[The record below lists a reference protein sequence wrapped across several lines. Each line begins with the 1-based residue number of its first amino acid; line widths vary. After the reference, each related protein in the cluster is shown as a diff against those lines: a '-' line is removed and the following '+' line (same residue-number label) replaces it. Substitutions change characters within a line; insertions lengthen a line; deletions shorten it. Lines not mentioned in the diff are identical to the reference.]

1 MKKKL
6 IRLLSVALFSVII
19 SSCSGGSSSGGNS
32 GGGTNTDHCKWNDV
46 DSKWNSCTLSAR

>member
-19 SSCSGGSSSGGNS
+19 TSCSGGSSSSS